1 MSGGSVDIYWL
12 RFLLL
17 KRWQSYELM
26 DQVSLIDKTSG
37 ILLTDID
44 TLGLEKIQLEVLRDP
59 AAQSVGD

>member
-1 MSGGSVDIYWL
+1 LIFIGCG
-12 RFLLL
+12 FLLL

>member
-59 AAQSVGD
+59 AANP